1 MAISAADIACRRCFF
16 IISRKNLVEKLNSK
30 FFNSVI
36 QTMQNNY
43 ATIVNYFEN
52 RSTNASAESFNAI
65 GYDFI
70 CDADN
75 DCGYIHYWTDVK
87 GDAEYIQM
95 VTLSLYLKLYEDY
108 VYGNGIGA
116 MLEYDETDG
125 DGIIDVVYRDVA

>member
-1 MAISAADIACRRCFF
+1 MKELKDLIWDTLYDIP
-16 IISRKNLVEKLNSK
+16 RKGPSYLGPREY
-30 FFNSVI
+30 FNEYGAWMGS
-36 QTMQNNY
+36 MP
-43 ATIVNYFEN
+43 
-52 RSTNASAESFNAI
+52 I

-87 GDAEYIQM
+87 GDVEYIQM

-108 VYGNGIGA
+108 VYGEGVDA
-116 MLEYDETDG
+116 MLKYDMDEVV